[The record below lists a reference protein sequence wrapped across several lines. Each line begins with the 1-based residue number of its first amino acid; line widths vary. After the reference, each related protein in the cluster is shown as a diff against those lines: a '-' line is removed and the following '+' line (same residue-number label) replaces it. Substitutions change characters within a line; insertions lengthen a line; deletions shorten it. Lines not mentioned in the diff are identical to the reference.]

1 MISKT
6 NRWIALIEKYGNKVP
21 SIQDLIKEYKYKHSE
36 EQFAFNYFWNNY
48 SNNIKIIPIDED
60 ILIWTGL
67 KTIDKFIEIL
77 ENNDINYKSYN
88 YEEYIDFLNNNP
100 NIYIPVPKKIE
111 YNKIFR
117 FIKTNDFQDII
128 SIFDTDLS
136 RKMRRYDLCYDNL
149 FKFHEEMTIFYN
161 EKYIKNN

>member
-36 EQFAFNYFWNNY
+36 DQSAFNYFWNNY

-67 KTIDKFIEIL
+67 ETIDKFIEIL

-100 NIYIPVPKKIE
+100 NIHIPIPKKIE

-117 FIKTNDFQDII
+117 FIKTNDFQDVV

-136 RKMRRYDLCYDNL
+136 RKMRKYDLCYDNL